1 MNSCSN
7 KKYTTSSSS
16 PQSFPGMS
24 QQYGVPVGS
33 SVNVMSGPGGAG
45 GSMPGSGGG
54 GHTGPGTYSGPNMQ
68 YHQGETSAG
77 GLTVTADCRLNINI
91 LYIYCIIYIYICV
104 VTQTRDEEVNF
115 IYITL
120 NY

>member
-1 MNSCSN
+1 
-7 KKYTTSSSS
+7 
-16 PQSFPGMS
+16 MS

-54 GHTGPGTYSGPNMQ
+54 GHNGPGTYSGPNMQ
-68 YHQGETSAG
+68 YHQGETSA
-77 GLTVTADCRLNINI
+77 DCRLNIN
-91 LYIYCIIYIYICV
+91 LLYIYICV

-115 IYITL
+115 IYINL
-120 NY
+120 NYKSSYLPQAVSQSVQHVTPSVLRPPMINALNVF